1 VSTALLSPREAA
13 LAGLLHDIGKL
24 AQRAHPDEQALRAAY
39 QDQDLEGLQASILP
53 SRQGRYTH
61 RHALWTD
68 FFFEWAEREHLRWPD
83 GMHRSRLRRT
93 AICHHNPGDPADW
106 IVAQADRLA
115 SGLER
120 KKKDEGK
127 ELALEAQ
134 PHGFREVELHA
145 LVPALWRD
153 DALVKQPKL
162 CHAAEELSAA
172 ALVPQPPQPT
182 DQPRRFGVLWDAWL
196 AGWEGFAS
204 HALSAERFEQSA
216 LALSERVLWAIPSST
231 VDQPDVSL
239 HDHAHAVAA
248 IAAALA
254 AFHGGAGETSEG
266 AIKDRAV
273 PKFRL
278 VAFDLSGIQD
288 ALFRL
293 AGSEGAA
300 RVLRARSFLMA
311 ETMSAVLLA
320 IRERLDLPASSVLI
334 AAGGKAEL
342 LAPALPD
349 LDARLGAAR
358 ETLDAWLIEHWQGD
372 LALNIAAG
380 APFAARE
387 FEDRGKGLRVVR
399 GKLDARLDTAK
410 HRPFIGWRPSGQR
423 FIGTGVIEAP
433 FQEADGACATCGARP
448 AVVRPAPSSAGRC
461 VVCDSAYRLGQ
472 HLPKA
477 DGFAVAD
484 AAEPAGE
491 TDAAQMELRMPLPFG
506 LALLPWS
513 ARGSAARRSVVFEG
527 QGEIGTAVPRTTAHV
542 PVIDDPDAPHYRQL
556 RLHEPE
562 SGSASAK
569 DDLMTFAHIA
579 AEALE
584 PHPEGGFRGR
594 ALLAIV
600 KADVDRL
607 GLTFSRGLGEDQS
620 PARVAQLSRLIDS
633 YFARRLPWLLERE
646 FPATYT
652 VYAGG
657 DDLLLVAPWRSGL
670 PLAVR
675 LREDFRAFAGGNP
688 NLSLSAGIAFVHP
701 HHPIRLAAAEAE
713 AMLDRAKHGGRDRL
727 GLFDRVLSW
736 QQAQA
741 TLQLAEELH
750 QAVLNDTLP
759 PTFLHRMRGF
769 AAMRGR
775 VGTTKERA
783 GDLGWASKWGYH
795 RARFLDRAR
804 EDARASLAALL
815 DRAVPTPAAPSAADP
830 EIAMTIALWRNR

>member
-1 VSTALLSPREAA
+1 MSTALLSPREAA

-24 AQRAHPDEQALRAAY
+24 AQRAHRDEQALRAAY
-39 QDQDLEGLQASILP
+39 QDQDLDGLQASILP

-68 FFFEWAEREHLRWPD
+68 FFFEWAEREHLRWPEGVD
-83 GMHRSRLRRT
+83 RSRLRRT
-93 AICHHNPGDPADW
+93 AIRHHNPGDPADW
-106 IVAQADRLA
+106 IVAEADRLA

-120 KKKDEGK
+120 KEKDE
-127 ELALEAQ
+127 ALEREAADQ
-134 PHGFREVELHA
+134 PRAFREVELRA
-145 LVPALWRD
+145 LVPLLDIGLGSVPSSQLRH
-153 DALVKQPKL
+153 Q
-162 CHAAEELSAA
+162 AEEMSAE
-172 ALVPQPPQPT
+172 ALMPCRSASA
-182 DQPRRFGVLWDAWL
+182 DQRRRFGLLWDAWL
-196 AGWEGFAS
+196 AGWAGFAT
-204 HALSAERFEQSA
+204 HALSAERFEQCA
-216 LALSERVLWAIPSST
+216 LALSERVLWAVPSST
-231 VDQPDVSL
+231 VNQPDVSM

-254 AFHGGAGETSEG
+254 AFHGAGGETSEG

-278 VAFDLSGIQD
+278 VAFDLSGIQN

-334 AAGGKAEL
+334 MAGGKAEL

-349 LDARLGAAR
+349 FDAWLEAAR
-358 ETLDAWLIEHWQGD
+358 ETLDTWLIEHWQGD

-387 FEDRGKGLRVVR
+387 FENRGKGLRVVR
-399 GKLDARLDTAK
+399 GKLDARLEAAK

-423 FIGTGVIEAP
+423 LIGTGVIEAP
-433 FQEADGACATCGARP
+433 FQADGACTTCGARP
-448 AVVRPAPSSAGRC
+448 AVVRMALDGAGRC
-461 VVCDSAYRLGQ
+461 VICDAAYRLGQ
-472 HLPKA
+472 RLPKA

-484 AAEPAGE
+484 AAQAADE
-491 TDAAQMELRMPLPFG
+491 TDAAQIELRMPLPFG
-506 LALLPWS
+506 LVLLPWS

-527 QGEIGTAVPRTTAHV
+527 QGEIGTAVPRATAHV
-542 PVIDDPDAPHYRQL
+542 PVIDDPNAPHYRQL
-556 RLHEPE
+556 RLHEPA

-569 DDLMTFAHIA
+569 GDLMTFAHIA

-584 PHPEGGFRGR
+584 RHPNGGFRGR

-607 GLTFSRGLGEDQS
+607 GLIFSRGLGEDQS

-675 LREDFRAFAGGNP
+675 IREDFRAFAGDNP
-688 NLSLSAGIAFVHP
+688 NLSLSAGIAFIHP
-701 HHPIRLAAAEAE
+701 HHPIRLAAIGVDE
-713 AMLDRAKHGGRDRL
+713 MLDRAKRGGRDRV
-727 GLFDRVLSW
+727 GLFDRVLPW
-736 QQAQA
+736 PQAQA

-769 AAMRGR
+769 AAMRRQVETQEGS
-775 VGTTKERA
+775 A
-783 GDLGWASKWGYH
+783 DPGWAAKWAYH
-795 RARFLDRAR
+795 RARFLDRTRKEAKALL
-804 EDARASLAALL
+804 EALL
-815 DRAVPTPAAPSAADP
+815 DRAVPPPAAASDADP